1 MSSTQEPSKEK
12 IAEYRET
19 FTLFDRTGDGRVP
32 LSSVGTILRA
42 LNQNPTE
49 AELRE
54 ITGEIS
60 PSDDDSKT
68 VDFEEFLKILL
79 RPGGFKS
86 ITNESALN
94 EFVQA
99 FQVFDR
105 EGNGFI
111 SVGELRY
118 VLTSLGDRL
127 TEQEVDELLKGMETD
142 GQENI
147 NYEEF
152 VKMLTSV

>member
-1 MSSTQEPSKEK
+1 MSEPTKEQ
-12 IAEYRET
+12 ISEYKET

-54 ITGEIS
+54 ITGELS
-60 PSDDDSKT
+60 SDDSKT
-68 VDFEEFLKILL
+68 IDFEEFLKILL

-105 EGNGFI
+105 EGNGYI
-111 SVGELRY
+111 SIGELRY

-127 TEQEVDELLKGMETD
+127 TDQEVDELLKGVETD

-147 NYEEF
+147 NYEDF